1 MAKVVSVNLS
11 DNTGEK
17 KSPVKS
23 AVAVAGKGLE
33 NDAHAIG
40 GIRQISLLGIESV
53 NKMIE
58 QGADVA
64 PGSFA
69 ENLTTE
75 GVDLLKVDIGR
86 RVQIGQAKL
95 EVSKHG
101 KECPAPC
108 AIFHQVGH
116 CVMPEE
122 GIFAKVIEGGAIK
135 PGDSITILDSDDV

>member
-11 DNTGEK
+11 ENSGEK

-23 AVAVAGKGLE
+23 AIAVAEKGLE
-33 NDAHAIG
+33 NDAHARG

-58 QGADVA
+58 KGADVV

-75 GVDLLKVDIGR
+75 GVDLLQVDIGKR
-86 RVQIGQAKL
+86 MQIGQAKV

-108 AIFHQVGH
+108 AIFYQVGY

-122 GIFAKVIEGGAIK
+122 GIFVRVIEGGEIK
-135 PGDSITILDSDDV
+135 PGDSITILDNDDV